1 MSDQPGNTV
10 VHFFWNNGI
19 RYVGW
24 LPGRTYFATRDTD
37 QYIAIKDLLD
47 KSNVPYWE
55 RNGYDVDSA
64 IYGAEVHPGTF
75 GAVASLTGGVFSQ
88 AQMLAWIDYHVNV
101 NIPAQIQALADQ
113 RVVSSSNGEAYTISQ
128 MLSFIDAHVYVDIP
142 AQIAA
147 LSAQVAALAKAL
159 NVKAEPAQVTTTEL
173 PAPEPAVV
181 IKDVAVTQAP
191 ITQAV
196 AQ

>member
-10 VHFFWNNGI
+10 VHFFWNNGW
-19 RYVGW
+19 RYVAW
-24 LPGRTYFATRDTD
+24 LPGRTYFKTRDTD
-37 QYIAIKDLLD
+37 QYVAIKDLLD

-55 RNGYDVDSA
+55 RNGYDVDAA
-64 IYGAEVHPGTF
+64 IYGAEVDPGTF
-75 GAVASLTGGVFSQ
+75 GPVTSLTGGVFSQ

-113 RVVSSSNGEAYTISQ
+113 RVVSSANGEAYTIPQ

-142 AQIAA
+142 AKLDALAAQIAA
-147 LSAQVAALAKAL
+147 LAEALK
-159 NVKAEPAQVTTTEL
+159 VKAEPGEVTSAEL

-191 ITQAV
+191 VTE
-196 AQ
+196 

>member
-64 IYGAEVHPGTF
+64 IYGAEVHPGAF
-75 GAVASLTGGVFSQ
+75 GSVTSKTGGVFSQ
-88 AQMLAWIDYHVNV
+88 AEMLAWIDWHVNV
-101 NIPAQIQALADQ
+101 NIPAHIQALADQ
-113 RVVSSSNGEAYTISQ
+113 RVISTSNNEAYTIPQ

-147 LSAQVAALAKAL
+147 LSAQIAALAKAL
-159 NVKAEPAQVTTTEL
+159 NVKAEPPTVKPAAL

-181 IKDVAVTQAP
+181 IKDAAAIQAP
-191 ITQAV
+191 EV
-196 AQ
+196 AK